1 MDRHTFEA
9 SLAYLAATSSLPE
22 ARRIAVK
29 AIALR
34 DRTEDPDPEA
44 RARLNALQAAAQL
57 RIAALSTVI
66 EWAADYL
73 AAEAML
79 SAGEKK

>member
-1 MDRHTFEA
+1 MDARTFEA
-9 SLAYLAATSSLPE
+9 SLNYLKATSNLPE

-34 DRTEDPDPEA
+34 DRTEDPDPDA

-57 RIAALSTVI
+57 RIADLCTCAD
-66 EWAADYL
+66 WAADY
-73 AAEAML
+73 ETQ
-79 SAGEKK
+79 EKKEPRR